1 MSTLEEQLLQKN
13 APGRYSTW
21 NEYNETSRGDDEE
34 SDDNHEPYI
43 DQAPSATATAT
54 AAAATTSCTT
64 TCQDYDQYHGQ
75 GRGQSS
81 NTGVKGVLSDHRHA
95 KALEKIELAN
105 DIQQRKEA
113 FRNATEAA
121 WMMPGEE
128 SISISAMRLKER
140 QETVV
145 VSEQMR
151 NMNLHSN
158 GDGDGDNSSEEEDDD
173 SFDDDDDDFMKAY
186 YQQRMT
192 QMSASASASE
202 PPRATYGSVTELN
215 DLIHFSNVID
225 DTNPETYCVFHI
237 YECANGNDNDN
248 SCSDRVSIS
257 IPCCQ
262 LMNEHLDQ
270 LSHGVLQH
278 TRFFRLRAHKVK
290 ENFDPVG
297 FPCVLI
303 YKNGKEVANLTPLTD
318 HSHFHHH
325 HHRDSDRD
333 TSSTIGGDLT
343 RGRGTNCRFTMED
356 VQHVLS
362 LHGVKD

>member
-1 MSTLEEQLLQKN
+1 LLQKN

-21 NEYNETSRGDDEE
+21 NEYNETSTSRGDDEID
-34 SDDNHEPYI
+34 DDNDTTYI
-43 DQAPSATATAT
+43 DQALSATAPPATAT
-54 AAAATTSCTT
+54 SICTT
-64 TCQDYDQYHGQ
+64 TCQDYGQ
-75 GRGQSS
+75 GQVQGQGQSS

-113 FRNATEAA
+113 FRKATEAA

-128 SISISAMRLKER
+128 SISISAMRMKER
-140 QETVV
+140 QSRGCGETVV
-145 VSEQMR
+145 VSEQMKH
-151 NMNLHSN
+151 MNLE
-158 GDGDGDNSSEEEDDD
+158 NSSEEDDDD
-173 SFDDDDDDFMKAY
+173 SFDDDDDDFMKVY

-192 QMSASASASE
+192 QMSASASV

-225 DTNPETYCVFHI
+225 ETNPDTHCVFHI
-237 YECANGNDNDN
+237 YEYDNYNEHGCTD
-248 SCSDRVSIS
+248 SDRDGVPVR

-270 LSHGVLQH
+270 LSHELQH

-303 YKNGKEVANLTPLTD
+303 YKNGKEVANLTPLTN
-318 HSHFHHH
+318 HSHF
-325 HHRDSDRD
+325 DSCD
-333 TSSTIGGDLT
+333 TTTIQVSGDLT
-343 RGRGTNCRFTMED
+343 RGTNCRFTMED